1 MGPEVCKLLAPK
13 SINLEPRGGIP
24 DLTSS
29 DVAHALGTLKHRY
42 ASLVVRVKYAGQDE
56 LRRDLFISLYTCMME
71 SGASRWRTPRNHFV
85 FDLCRTALNEFLA
98 PALCPTCNGLGSFKH
113 GSLKVQCSPCLGT
126 GKYRH
131 TDPADIMEIQDW
143 RPWDGPYRDILGKL
157 YIWEGI
163 AINALRRL
171 DDEYK

>member
-71 SGASRWRTPRNHFV
+71 IGRAHV
-85 FDLCRTALNEFLA
+85 
-98 PALCPTCNGLGSFKH
+98 
-113 GSLKVQCSPCLGT
+113 
-126 GKYRH
+126 
-131 TDPADIMEIQDW
+131 
-143 RPWDGPYRDILGKL
+143 
-157 YIWEGI
+157 
-163 AINALRRL
+163 
-171 DDEYK
+171 